1 MDAIKVERVIK
12 RTKEKANESFL
23 TDKIR
28 GVTNGASHSFM
39 VTEGSQTW
47 RVTVKDITEGE

>member
-23 TDKIR
+23 QDKIR
-28 GVTNGASHSFM
+28 SVTNGASHSFM
-39 VTEGSQTW
+39 VTEGTQTW
-47 RVTVKDITEGE
+47 RVTIKDITEGE